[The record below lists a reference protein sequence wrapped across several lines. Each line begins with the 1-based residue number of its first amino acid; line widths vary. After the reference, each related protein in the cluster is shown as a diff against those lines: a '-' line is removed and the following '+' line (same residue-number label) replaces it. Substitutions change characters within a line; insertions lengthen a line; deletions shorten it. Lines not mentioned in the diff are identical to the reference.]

1 MDSLPVSRIQKY
13 YDTTSGGRMRNNG
26 WVLVLILVVSTMIF
40 TSCASRIY
48 DVAYPTLS
56 DGKYDSEF
64 PYKSC
69 SDQLEKIGE
78 TIRLLNCI
86 ASYKSYI
93 FAQGSILR
101 KDDLTQEVIEKQAIE
116 VLYFNNTTSGTAT
129 VISSTGFRVALLT
142 CAHIV
147 SFPDTIISY
156 FPNRDGSP
164 TEYVQSIAFLKSQLN
179 YIADLPES
187 SSLETLLIDRGI
199 DIAVLGKT
207 FEKKPVLSIPVFD
220 YPIGYAKQLEWG
232 TFVYMFGYPLT
243 NKMVTKAIVS
253 CPNKDARA
261 SFLLDAV
268 FNRGFSGG
276 IILAIR
282 DGVPNFE
289 LVGMVSTV
297 PADYESVIAP
307 SPGNSNGAYD
317 TNLPY
322 HGEVYVNRR
331 INIKYG
337 VTRAISVETLKD
349 FLEKNQSILHSKGY
363 DITSFFK
370 SQHQLPVVP

>member
-1 MDSLPVSRIQKY
+1 MNHLRWCLFIGLIEIS
-13 YDTTSGGRMRNNG
+13 
-26 WVLVLILVVSTMIF
+26 LILSSC
-40 TSCASRIY
+40 TSHIY
-48 DVAYPTLS
+48 HVAYPTLS

-93 FAQGSILR
+93 FPQGSALR
-101 KDDLTQEVIEKQAIE
+101 KSDMTIDMIEKKAERVQYI
-116 VLYFNNTTSGTAT
+116 NNTSSGTAT
-129 VISSTGFRVALLT
+129 VIYSQPYKVAVMT

-147 SFPDTIISY
+147 IFPDTLVSY
-156 FPNRDGSP
+156 FSDHEGIP
-164 TEYVQSIAFLKSQLN
+164 TEYVQSIALRQSQLN

-187 SSLETLLIDRGI
+187 SELEILAVDKSN
-199 DIAVLGKT
+199 DIAILGKT
-207 FEKKPVLSIPVFD
+207 FEKPSVRTIAVFD
-220 YPIGYAKQLEWG
+220 YPVGYAKELEWG

-253 CPNKDARA
+253 SPNKDTRG

-276 IILAIR
+276 LILAIR

-289 LVGMVSTV
+289 LVGIVSSV
-297 PADYESVIAP
+297 PADYENVLTP
-307 SPGNSNGAYD
+307 PPVNSNVEYD
-317 TNLPY
+317 ATVPY
-322 HGEVYVNRR
+322 QGEIYVNRK

-349 FLEKNQSILHSKGY
+349 FVEKNKSIFESKGY
-363 DITSFFK
+363 YITSFFE
-370 SQHQLPVVP
+370 QQRARPDQP

>member
-1 MDSLPVSRIQKY
+1 MKTNRRILFL
-13 YDTTSGGRMRNNG
+13 
-26 WVLVLILVVSTMIF
+26 VLVVGAMIF
-40 TSCASRIY
+40 TSCASHIY
-48 DVAYPTLS
+48 HVAYPTLS

-86 ASYKSYI
+86 ASYKSYV
-93 FAQGSILR
+93 FAQGSVLR
-101 KDDLTQEVIEKQAIE
+101 RNDLTQEVIEKRAVE
-116 VLYFNNTTSGTAT
+116 VQFFNNTTSGTAT
-129 VISSTGFRVALLT
+129 VISSTGFRVALMT

-147 SFPDTIISY
+147 SFPDTIVFY
-156 FPNRDGSP
+156 FPDRDGNP

-187 SSLETLLIDRGI
+187 SSLETLLIDRRI

-207 FEKKPVLSIPVFD
+207 FEKKPVISIPVFD
-220 YPIGYAKQLEWG
+220 YPIGRAKELEWG

-253 CPNKDARA
+253 SPNKDARA

-307 SPGNSNGAYD
+307 SPGNSDVAYD

-322 HGEVYVNRR
+322 HGELYVNRR

-349 FLEKNQSILHSKGY
+349 FLEKNQSILNSMGY

-370 SQHQLPVVP
+370 SQYQLPVIP

>member
-1 MDSLPVSRIQKY
+1 MIDFSSISHAAKHRELPF
-13 YDTTSGGRMRNNG
+13 GGQMKNNL
-26 WVLVLILVVSTMIF
+26 WIPIVVLVASATIF
-40 TSCASRIY
+40 TSCASHIY

-64 PYKSC
+64 PYKNC

-86 ASYKSYI
+86 ASYKSYV
-93 FAQGSILR
+93 FAEGAGLR
-101 KDDLTQEVIEKQAIE
+101 RADLTQEVIEKRAVE
-116 VLYFNNTTSGTAT
+116 VQYFNNTTSGTAT
-129 VISSTGFRVALLT
+129 VIASTGFRIALMT
-142 CAHIV
+142 CAHVV
-147 SFPDTIISY
+147 SFPDTIVSY
-156 FPNRDGSP
+156 FPDRNGQP
-164 TEYVQSIAFLKSQLN
+164 TEYVQSIAELQSQLN

-187 SSLETLLIDRGI
+187 SSLEILLIDRGT
-199 DIAVLGKT
+199 DIAVMEKT
-207 FEKKPVLSIPVFD
+207 FERKPVLSVPVFD
-220 YPIGYAKQLEWG
+220 YPIGHARELEWG
-232 TFVYMFGYPLT
+232 TFVYMFGYPLM

-253 CPNKDARA
+253 SPSHDSRG

-297 PADYESVIAP
+297 PAEYESVISP
-307 SPGNSNGAYD
+307 SPGNSDVMYD

-322 HGEVYVNRR
+322 HGEIYVNRR

-337 VTRAISVETLKD
+337 VTRAVSVETLRD
-349 FLEKNQSILHSKGY
+349 FLEKNQSILNAKGY
-363 DITSFFK
+363 DIRSFFT
-370 SQHQLPVVP
+370 SQH